1 MPLPNRT
8 ITVRR
13 WTYPTP
19 PSATSINR
27 LMADEGMRPFT
38 WQNNS
43 NRMFNVRSHGY
54 DKVLWVVSG
63 TLELIAPDENR
74 VYVLRSG
81 DRADIPAGVR
91 HGIKVSQ
98 AGVTCYE
105 ASQSGKLARR

>member
-1 MPLPNRT
+1 MPLQNRT
-8 ITVRR
+8 IHVRR
-13 WTYPTP
+13 WTYPSP
-19 PSATSINR
+19 PSSTSITR

-38 WQNNS
+38 WQNTP
-43 NRMFNVRSHGY
+43 NRVFNVRSHGY

-63 TLELIAPDENR
+63 TLDLIAPDENR
-74 VYVLRSG
+74 VYTLRAG

-98 AGVTCYE
+98 VGVTCYE